1 MRKRMLSILLSL
13 CMILLFIPTGI
24 FADGES
30 NKNISLGLNALN
42 NNQDSFLYFGN
53 YKQFSDGAGFLYPE
67 PIKWRVLSNENN
79 TAWLLSDKIL
89 DVYYYHNENSI
100 NVSIYWKDTLMKKW
114 LNSEDPTGGFSDKA
128 FSSKELDTILL
139 KSADLGKVMLLSDK
153 EVKNSSWS
161 SNKRT
166 ILPSVDTAFARVGG
180 TINQTKSADCYILR
194 SDNPD
199 DYLDIIK
206 NDGSY
211 DFSIFDAG
219 MAFGVRPS
227 MYLDNSKVLFTSPA
241 SGGKTESGL
250 TSVSDYS
257 RNEYKLTVLDA
268 DRNNFLVT
276 KKSQSGD
283 IIEFDY
289 ELAKTG
295 NKEFISA
302 MVVNG
307 DTVKYYGRIKNVNDE
322 SGTLS
327 LSIPSTVNVNNGD
340 RLFAFNEQCNGD
352 YKTDYAS
359 PLRELSL
366 ENSSSNMPL
375 LQINSVTNEWEVS
388 YDNGATW
395 TSLNVKATG
404 ETGAKGDKGDTGASG
419 MDGANGAD
427 GKDGITPMLKVDDN
441 NLWHVSYD
449 NGNVW
454 TSLGVKATGA
464 KGDKGDTGAS
474 GKDGLIP
481 HVGTNGNWWLDNTDT
496 GVQASVKGDQGENG
510 ITPQLKIDGGNIWS
524 VSYDGGQTWTSLN
537 VKATGDTG
545 TSGRDGINGI
555 DGKDG
560 ITPMLKVGD
569 NNLWHISYD
578 SGNTWMSLGTKATG
592 DVGIRGEKGDTGLS
606 GKDGSNGVDGENGVG
621 ISNANIN
628 EEGELILAY
637 TNGASINLGRV
648 VGEDGLTPY
657 IGDNG
662 NWWHGEKDTGVSA
675 IAVSESDLLSS
686 PVIIT
691 IGTIAGLAFISNVG
705 LILYIVFKKK

>member
-1 MRKRMLSILLSL
+1 
-13 CMILLFIPTGI
+13 
-24 FADGES
+24 
-30 NKNISLGLNALN
+30 
-42 NNQDSFLYFGN
+42 
-53 YKQFSDGAGFLYPE
+53 
-67 PIKWRVLSNENN
+67 
-79 TAWLLSDKIL
+79 
-89 DVYYYHNENSI
+89 
-100 NVSIYWKDTLMKKW
+100 
-114 LNSEDPTGGFSDKA
+114 
-128 FSSKELDTILL
+128 
-139 KSADLGKVMLLSDK
+139 
-153 EVKNSSWS
+153 
-161 SNKRT
+161 
-166 ILPSVDTAFARVGG
+166 
-180 TINQTKSADCYILR
+180 
-194 SDNPD
+194 
-199 DYLDIIK
+199 
-206 NDGSY
+206 
-211 DFSIFDAG
+211 
-219 MAFGVRPS
+219 
-227 MYLDNSKVLFTSPA
+227 
-241 SGGKTESGL
+241 
-250 TSVSDYS
+250 
-257 RNEYKLTVLDA
+257 
-268 DRNNFLVT
+268 
-276 KKSQSGD
+276 
-283 IIEFDY
+283 
-289 ELAKTG
+289 
-295 NKEFISA
+295 

-307 DTVKYYGRIKNVNDE
+307 DAVKYYGRIKNVNDE

-327 LSIPSTVNVNNGD
+327 LSVPSTVNANNGD
-340 RLFAFNEQCNGD
+340 RLFVFNEQCNGD

-388 YDNGATW
+388 YDDGATW

-427 GKDGITPMLKVDDN
+427 GKDGITPMLKIGDN

-474 GKDGLIP
+474 GRDGLIP

-496 GVQASVKGDQGENG
+496 GVQASIKGDQGENG
-510 ITPQLKIDGGNIWS
+510 ITPQLKIDGDNIWS
-524 VSYDGGQTWTSLN
+524 VSYDGGQTWASLN

-545 TSGRDGINGI
+545 ASGRDGINGI

-560 ITPMLKVGD
+560 ITPMLKVSD

-621 ISNANIN
+621 ISSANIN
-628 EEGELILAY
+628 AEGELILTY

-662 NWWHGEKDTGVSA
+662 NWWLGGKDTGVSTVV
-675 IAVSESDLLSS
+675 VSESDLLSS

>member
-1 MRKRMLSILLSL
+1 MRKRMLSILLSF
-13 CMILLFIPTGI
+13 CMILLFIQTGI
-24 FADGES
+24 YADGES
-30 NKNISLGLNALN
+30 NKNISLGLSALK

-53 YKQFSDGAGFLYPE
+53 YQQSSDGSGGFNVE
-67 PIKWRVLSNENN
+67 PVKWRVLSNENN

-89 DVYYYHNENSI
+89 DVYYYHNLNSF
-100 NVSIYWKDTLMKKW
+100 NEDVFWKETLMKKW

-161 SNKRT
+161 SNKRA
-166 ILPSVDTAFARVGG
+166 ILPSIDTAFVRGGG
-180 TINQTKSADCYILR
+180 TISQTKNPDYYALR
-194 SDNPD
+194 SDYPIE
-199 DYLDIIK
+199 YLDIIM

-211 DFSIFDAG
+211 DMSYFDVG

-227 MYLDNSKVLFTSPA
+227 MYLDNSKIFFTSPA

-250 TSVSDYS
+250 TSVLDYNG
-257 RNEYKLTVLDA
+257 NEYKLTVLDT

-276 KKSQSGD
+276 KKSQSGG

-295 NKEFISA
+295 NNEFISA

-327 LSIPSTVNVNNGD
+327 LSIPSTVNANNGD
-340 RLFAFNEQCNGD
+340 RLFVFNEQCNGD

-359 PLRELSL
+359 SLRELSL

-388 YDNGATW
+388 YDDGATW

-404 ETGAKGDKGDTGASG
+404 ETGAKGDKGDTGTSG
-419 MDGANGAD
+419 MDGANGVD

-510 ITPQLKIDGGNIWS
+510 ITPQLKIDDGNIWS
-524 VSYDGGQTWTSLN
+524 VSYDGGQSWTSLN
-537 VKATGDTG
+537 VRATGDTG
-545 TSGRDGINGI
+545 ASGRDGINGI

-606 GKDGSNGVDGENGVG
+606 GKNGSNGVDGENGVG
-621 ISNANIN
+621 ISSANIN
-628 EEGELILAY
+628 VEGELILTY

-662 NWWHGEKDTGVSA
+662 NWWLGEKDTGVSA
-675 IAVSESDLLSS
+675 IASSESDLLSS

-691 IGTIAGLAFISNVG
+691 IGTIAVLALMSNVG

>member
-1 MRKRMLSILLSL
+1 MRKQMLSILLSL

-30 NKNISLGLNALN
+30 NKNISLGLSALN

-53 YKQFSDGAGFLYPE
+53 YKQFSDGTGFLYPE
-67 PIKWRVLSNENN
+67 PIRWRVLSNENN

-114 LNSEDPTGGFSDKA
+114 LNSEGQTGGFSDKA

-161 SNKRT
+161 SNKRA
-166 ILPSVDTAFARVGG
+166 ILPSIDTAFVRDGG
-180 TINQTKSADCYILR
+180 TINQTKGADCYILR

-211 DFSIFDAG
+211 DFSIFDDG

-227 MYLDNSKVLFTSPA
+227 MYLDNPKVLFTSLA

-268 DRNNFLVT
+268 DRNNFLAT

-307 DTVKYYGRIKNVNDE
+307 NTVKYYGRIKNVNDE

-327 LSIPSTVNVNNGD
+327 LSIPSTVDANNGD
-340 RLFAFNEQCNGD
+340 RLFVFNEQCNGD

-359 PLRELSL
+359 SLRELSL

-388 YDNGATW
+388 YDDGTTW

-404 ETGAKGDKGDTGASG
+404 EAGAKGDKGDTGANG
-419 MDGANGAD
+419 MDGVNGAD
-427 GKDGITPMLKVDDN
+427 
-441 NLWHVSYD
+441 
-449 NGNVW
+449 
-454 TSLGVKATGA
+454 
-464 KGDKGDTGAS
+464 

-545 TSGRDGINGI
+545 ASGRDGINGI

-662 NWWHGEKDTGVSA
+662 NWWLGEKDTGVSS
-675 IAVSESDLLSS
+675 IAVLESDLLSS

>member
-13 CMILLFIPTGI
+13 CMFLLFIPTGI
-24 FADGES
+24 YADGES
-30 NKNISLGLNALN
+30 NKNISLGLSALK

-53 YKQFSDGAGFLYPE
+53 YKQFSDGAGFLNPE

-100 NVSIYWKDTLMKKW
+100 NVSVYWKDTLMKKW
-114 LNSEDPTGGFSDKA
+114 LNSEDSTGGFSDKA

-166 ILPSVDTAFARVGG
+166 ILPSVDTAFARGGG
-180 TINQTKSADCYILR
+180 TINQTNGADCYILR

-227 MYLDNSKVLFTSPA
+227 MYLDNPKVLFTSPA

-268 DRNNFLVT
+268 DRNNFLAT

-289 ELAKTG
+289 DLAKTG

-307 DTVKYYGRIKNVNDE
+307 DAVKYYGRIKNVNDE
-322 SGTLS
+322 RGTLS
-327 LSIPSTVNVNNGD
+327 LSVPSTVNANNGD
-340 RLFAFNEQCNGD
+340 RLFVFNEQCNGD

-366 ENSSSNMPL
+366 ENSSSNTPL
-375 LQINSVTNEWEVS
+375 LQINSVTNEWE
-388 YDNGATW
+388 
-395 TSLNVKATG
+395 
-404 ETGAKGDKGDTGASG
+404 
-419 MDGANGAD
+419 
-427 GKDGITPMLKVDDN
+427 
-441 NLWHVSYD
+441 VSYD

-481 HVGTNGNWWLDNTDT
+481 HIGINGNWWLDNTDT
-496 GVQASVKGDQGENG
+496 GVQASVKGDRGENG

-545 TSGRDGINGI
+545 ASGRDGINGI

-606 GKDGSNGVDGENGVG
+606 GKDGSNGVDGKNGVG

-628 EEGELILAY
+628 AEGELILTY

-662 NWWHGEKDTGVSA
+662 NWWLGEKDTGVSS
-675 IAVSESDLLSS
+675 IAVLESDLLSS

>member
-1 MRKRMLSILLSL
+1 MRKRMLSILFSF
-13 CMILLFIPTGI
+13 CMILLFIQTGI
-24 FADGES
+24 YADGES
-30 NKNISLGLNALN
+30 NKNISLGLSALK

-53 YKQFSDGAGFLYPE
+53 YQQSSDGSGGFDVE
-67 PIKWRVLSNENN
+67 SVKWRVLSNENN

-89 DVYYYHNENSI
+89 DVYYYHNENSF
-100 NVSIYWKDTLMKKW
+100 NVSVYWKDTLMKKW

-161 SNKRT
+161 SNKRA
-166 ILPSVDTAFARVGG
+166 ILPSIDTAFVRGGG
-180 TINQTKSADCYILR
+180 TISQTKNPDYYALR
-194 SDNPD
+194 SDYPIE
-199 DYLDIIK
+199 YLDIIM

-211 DFSIFDAG
+211 DMSYFDVG

-227 MYLDNSKVLFTSPA
+227 MYLDNSKIFFTSPA
-241 SGGKTESGL
+241 SGGKTESSL
-250 TSVSDYS
+250 TSVLDYNG
-257 RNEYKLTVLDA
+257 NEYKLTVLDT

-276 KKSQSGD
+276 KKSQSGG

-295 NKEFISA
+295 NNEFISA

-327 LSIPSTVNVNNGD
+327 LSIPSTVNANNGD
-340 RLFAFNEQCNGD
+340 RLFVFNEQCNGD

-404 ETGAKGDKGDTGASG
+404 ETGEKGDKGDTGASG

-454 TSLGVKATGA
+454 TSLGIKATGA
-464 KGDKGDTGAS
+464 KGDKGDTGSS

-545 TSGRDGINGI
+545 ASGRDGINGI

-592 DVGIRGEKGDTGLS
+592 DVGIRGEKGDTGAS

-621 ISNANIN
+621 ISSANIN
-628 EEGELILAY
+628 AEGELIFIY

-662 NWWHGEKDTGVSA
+662 NWWLGEKDTGVSS
-675 IAVSESDLLSS
+675 IAVLESDLLSS

>member
-30 NKNISLGLNALN
+30 NKNISLGLSALN

-250 TSVSDYS
+250 TVVSDYS
-257 RNEYKLTVLDA
+257 GNEYKLTVLDA
-268 DRNNFLVT
+268 DRSNFLVT

-289 ELAKTG
+289 DLAKTG

-327 LSIPSTVNVNNGD
+327 LSIPSTVNANNGD
-340 RLFAFNEQCNGD
+340 RLFVFNEQCNGD

-404 ETGAKGDKGDTGASG
+404 ETGEKGDKGDTGASG

-481 HVGTNGNWWLDNTDT
+481 YVGTNGNWWLDNTDT

-545 TSGRDGINGI
+545 ASGRDGINGI

-560 ITPMLKVGD
+560 ITPMLKVDD

-628 EEGELILAY
+628 EEGELILIY

-662 NWWHGEKDTGVSA
+662 NWWLGEKDTGVSS
-675 IAVSESDLLSS
+675 IAVLESDLLSS

-691 IGTIAGLAFISNVG
+691 IGTIARLAFISNVG

>member
-1 MRKRMLSILLSL
+1 MRKQMLSILLSL

-30 NKNISLGLNALN
+30 NKNISLGLSALK

-53 YKQFSDGAGFLYPE
+53 YKQFSDGTGFLYPE

-100 NVSIYWKDTLMKKW
+100 NVSVYWKDTLMKKW
-114 LNSEDPTGGFSDKA
+114 LNSEDSTGGFSDKA

-166 ILPSVDTAFARVGG
+166 ILPSVDTAFARGGG
-180 TINQTKSADCYILR
+180 TINQTKGADCYILR

-227 MYLDNSKVLFTSPA
+227 MYLDNPKVLFTSPA

-276 KKSQSGD
+276 KKSQSGST
-283 IIEFDY
+283 IQFDY
-289 ELAKTG
+289 DLAKTG

-302 MVVNG
+302 MIVNG
-307 DTVKYYGRIKNVNDE
+307 DTVKYYGRIKNVNVE

-327 LSIPSTVNVNNGD
+327 LSIPSTVDANNGD
-340 RLFAFNEQCNGD
+340 RLFVFNEQCNGD

-375 LQINSVTNEWEVS
+375 LQINSVTNEWEIS
-388 YDNGATW
+388 YDDGTTW

-427 GKDGITPMLKVDDN
+427 GKDGITPMLKVGDDN
-441 NLWHVSYD
+441 MWHVSYD

-481 HVGTNGNWWLDNTDT
+481 HIGINGNWWLDNTDT

-510 ITPQLKIDGGNIWS
+510 ITPQLKIDDGNIWS
-524 VSYDGGQTWTSLN
+524 VSYDGGQTWASLN

-545 TSGRDGINGI
+545 ASGRDGINGI

-628 EEGELILAY
+628 AEGELILTY

-662 NWWHGEKDTGVSA
+662 NWWLGEKDTGVSS
-675 IAVSESDLLSS
+675 IAVLGSDLLSS

>member
-1 MRKRMLSILLSL
+1 MRKRMLSILLSF

-24 FADGES
+24 YADGES
-30 NKNISLGLNALN
+30 NKNISLGLSALK

-53 YKQFSDGAGFLYPE
+53 YQQSSDGSGGFNVE
-67 PIKWRVLSNENN
+67 PVKWRVLSNENN

-89 DVYYYHNENSI
+89 DVYYYHNLNSF
-100 NVSIYWKDTLMKKW
+100 NEDVFWKETLMKKW

-161 SNKRT
+161 SNKRA
-166 ILPSVDTAFARVGG
+166 ILPSIDTAFVRGGG
-180 TINQTKSADCYILR
+180 TISQTKNTDYYALR
-194 SDNPD
+194 SDYPIE
-199 DYLDIIK
+199 YLDIIM

-211 DFSIFDAG
+211 DMSYFDVG

-227 MYLDNSKVLFTSPA
+227 MYLDNSKIFFTSPA

-250 TSVSDYS
+250 TSVLDYNG
-257 RNEYKLTVLDA
+257 NEYKLTVLDT

-276 KKSQSGD
+276 KKSQSGG

-295 NKEFISA
+295 NNEFISA

-327 LSIPSTVNVNNGD
+327 LSIPSTVNANNGD
-340 RLFAFNEQCNGD
+340 RLFVFNEQCNGD

-388 YDNGATW
+388 YD
-395 TSLNVKATG
+395 
-404 ETGAKGDKGDTGASG
+404 
-419 MDGANGAD
+419 DGA
-427 GKDGITPMLKVDDN
+427 
-441 NLWHVSYD
+441 
-449 NGNVW
+449 
-454 TSLGVKATGA
+454 
-464 KGDKGDTGAS
+464 
-474 GKDGLIP
+474 
-481 HVGTNGNWWLDNTDT
+481 
-496 GVQASVKGDQGENG
+496 
-510 ITPQLKIDGGNIWS
+510 
-524 VSYDGGQTWTSLN
+524 TWTSLN

-606 GKDGSNGVDGENGVG
+606 GKDGSNGVDGKNGVG

-628 EEGELILAY
+628 AEGELILTY

-662 NWWHGEKDTGVSA
+662 NWWLGEKDSGVSA
-675 IAVSESDLLSS
+675 IASSESDLLSS

-691 IGTIAGLAFISNVG
+691 IGTIAGLALISNAG

>member
-1 MRKRMLSILLSL
+1 MRRRILSTLLSL
-13 CMILLFIPTGI
+13 LMVVLFIPTGI
-24 FADGES
+24 YADGES
-30 NKNISLGLNALN
+30 NKSISLGLSALK
-42 NNQDSFLYFGN
+42 NNQDSFLYFGI
-53 YKQFSDGAGFLYPE
+53 YKQFSDGTGFLNPE

-100 NVSIYWKDTLMKKW
+100 NVSVYWKDTLMKKW
-114 LNSEDPTGGFSDKA
+114 LNSEGQTGGFSDKA

-139 KSADLGKVMLLSDK
+139 KSTDLGKIMLLSDK

-166 ILPSVDTAFARVGG
+166 ILPSVDTAFARGGG
-180 TINQTKSADCYILR
+180 TINQTKGADCYILR

-227 MYLDNSKVLFTSPA
+227 MYLDNPKVLFTSPA

-268 DRNNFLVT
+268 DRSNFLVT

-289 ELAKTG
+289 DLAKTG

-307 DTVKYYGRIKNVNDE
+307 DAVKYYGRIKNVNDE
-322 SGTLS
+322 SGTLF
-327 LSIPSTVNVNNGD
+327 LSVPSTVNANNGD
-340 RLFAFNEQCNGD
+340 RLFVFNEQCNGD

-404 ETGAKGDKGDTGASG
+404 DKGDRGDTGASG

-427 GKDGITPMLKVDDN
+427 GKDGITPMLKVGDDN
-441 NLWHVSYD
+441 MWHVSYD

-474 GKDGLIP
+474 GKDG
-481 HVGTNGNWWLDNTDT
+481 
-496 GVQASVKGDQGENG
+496 
-510 ITPQLKIDGGNIWS
+510 
-524 VSYDGGQTWTSLN
+524 
-537 VKATGDTG
+537 
-545 TSGRDGINGI
+545 
-555 DGKDG
+555 
-560 ITPMLKVGD
+560 
-569 NNLWHISYD
+569 
-578 SGNTWMSLGTKATG
+578 
-592 DVGIRGEKGDTGLS
+592 
-606 GKDGSNGVDGENGVG
+606 SNGVDGENGVG
-621 ISNANIN
+621 ISSANIN
-628 EEGELILAY
+628 EEGELILIY
-637 TNGASINLGRV
+637 TNGASINLGRI
-648 VGEDGLTPY
+648 VGKDGLTPY

-662 NWWHGEKDTGVSA
+662 NWWLGEKDTGVSA
-675 IAVSESDLLSS
+675 IAVLESDLLSS

>member
-1 MRKRMLSILLSL
+1 MRRRILSTLLSL
-13 CMILLFIPTGI
+13 LMVVLFIPTGI
-24 FADGES
+24 YADGES
-30 NKNISLGLNALN
+30 NKSISLGLSALK

-53 YKQFSDGAGFLYPE
+53 YKQFSDGTGFLNPE

-100 NVSIYWKDTLMKKW
+100 NVSVYWKDTLMKKW
-114 LNSEDPTGGFSDKA
+114 LNSEDSTGGFSDKA

-139 KSADLGKVMLLSDK
+139 KSADLGKIMLLSNK
-153 EVKNSSWS
+153 EVNNSSWS
-161 SNKRT
+161 SNKRV
-166 ILPSVDTAFARVGG
+166 ILPSVDTAFASNGG
-180 TINQTKSADCYILR
+180 SINQTKDANYYALR

-250 TSVSDYS
+250 TSVLDYN

-268 DRNNFLVT
+268 DRSNFLVT

-289 ELAKTG
+289 DLAKTG

-307 DTVKYYGRIKNVNDE
+307 NAVKYYGRIKNVNDE

-327 LSIPSTVNVNNGD
+327 LSVPSTVNTNNGD
-340 RLFAFNEQCNGD
+340 RLFVFNEQCNGD

-388 YDNGATW
+388 YDNG
-395 TSLNVKATG
+395 
-404 ETGAKGDKGDTGASG
+404 
-419 MDGANGAD
+419 
-427 GKDGITPMLKVDDN
+427 
-441 NLWHVSYD
+441 
-449 NGNVW
+449 NVW

-474 GKDGLIP
+474 GRDGLIP

-496 GVQASVKGDQGENG
+496 GVQASIKGDQGENG
-510 ITPQLKIDGGNIWS
+510 ITPQLKIDGDNIWS
-524 VSYDGGQTWTSLN
+524 VSYDGGQTWASLN

-545 TSGRDGINGI
+545 ASGRDGINGI

-560 ITPMLKVGD
+560 ITPMLKVSD

-606 GKDGSNGVDGENGVG
+606 GKEGSNGVNGENGVG

-628 EEGELILAY
+628 AEGELILTY
-637 TNGASINLGRV
+637 TNGVSINLGRV

-662 NWWHGEKDTGVSA
+662 NWWLGGKDTGVSTVV
-675 IAVSESDLLSS
+675 VSESDLLSS

-691 IGTIAGLAFISNVG
+691 IGTIAGLALISNVG

>member
-1 MRKRMLSILLSL
+1 MRKRMLSILLSF

-24 FADGES
+24 YADGES
-30 NKNISLGLNALN
+30 NKSISLGLSALK

-53 YKQFSDGAGFLYPE
+53 YQQSSDGSGGFNVE
-67 PIKWRVLSNENN
+67 PVKWRVLSNENN

-89 DVYYYHNENSI
+89 DVYYYHNLNSF
-100 NVSIYWKDTLMKKW
+100 NEDVFWKETLMKKW

-161 SNKRT
+161 SNKRA
-166 ILPSVDTAFARVGG
+166 ILPSIDTAFVRGGG
-180 TINQTKSADCYILR
+180 TISQTKNPDYYALR
-194 SDNPD
+194 SDYPIE
-199 DYLDIIK
+199 YLDIIM

-211 DFSIFDAG
+211 DMSYFDVG
-219 MAFGVRPS
+219 MVFGVRPS
-227 MYLDNSKVLFTSPA
+227 MYLDNSKIFFTSPA

-250 TSVSDYS
+250 TSVLDYNG
-257 RNEYKLTVLDA
+257 NEYKLTVLDTN
-268 DRNNFLVT
+268 RNNFLVT
-276 KKSQSGD
+276 KKSQSGG

-295 NKEFISA
+295 NNEFISA

-327 LSIPSTVNVNNGD
+327 LSIPSTVNANNGD
-340 RLFAFNEQCNGD
+340 RLFVFNEQCNGD

-388 YDNGATW
+388 YDDGATW

-510 ITPQLKIDGGNIWS
+510 ITPQLKIDDGNIWS
-524 VSYDGGQTWTSLN
+524 VSYDGGQSWTSLN
-537 VKATGDTG
+537 VRATGDTG
-545 TSGRDGINGI
+545 ASGRDGINGI

-606 GKDGSNGVDGENGVG
+606 GKNGSNGVDGENGVG
-621 ISNANIN
+621 ISSANIN
-628 EEGELILAY
+628 VEGELILTY

-662 NWWHGEKDTGVSA
+662 NWWLGEKDTGVSA
-675 IAVSESDLLSS
+675 IASSESDLLSS

-691 IGTIAGLAFISNVG
+691 IGTIAGLALISNVG

>member
-13 CMILLFIPTGI
+13 LMVVLFIPTGI
-24 FADGES
+24 YADGES
-30 NKNISLGLNALN
+30 NKSISLGLSALK

-53 YKQFSDGAGFLYPE
+53 YKQFSDGTGFLYPE

-89 DVYYYHNENSI
+89 DVYYYHNQNSI
-100 NVSIYWKDTLMKKW
+100 NVSVYWKDTLMKKW
-114 LNSEDPTGGFSDKA
+114 LNSEDSTGGFSDKA

-166 ILPSVDTAFARVGG
+166 ILPSVDTAFARGGG
-180 TINQTKSADCYILR
+180 TINQTKGADCYILR

-227 MYLDNSKVLFTSPA
+227 MYLDNPKVLFLSPA

-268 DRNNFLVT
+268 DRNNFLAT

-327 LSIPSTVNVNNGD
+327 LSIPSTVDANNGD
-340 RLFAFNEQCNGD
+340 RLFVFNEQCNGD

-366 ENSSSNMPL
+366 GNSSSNMPL

-404 ETGAKGDKGDTGASG
+404 D
-419 MDGANGAD
+419 
-427 GKDGITPMLKVDDN
+427 
-441 NLWHVSYD
+441 
-449 NGNVW
+449 
-454 TSLGVKATGA
+454 

-510 ITPQLKIDGGNIWS
+510 ITPQLKIDDGNIWS

-545 TSGRDGINGI
+545 ASGRDGINGI

-592 DVGIRGEKGDTGLS
+592 DVGIRGEKGDTGAS

-621 ISNANIN
+621 ISSANIN
-628 EEGELILAY
+628 EEGELILIY

-662 NWWHGEKDTGVSA
+662 NWWLGEKDTGVSS
-675 IAVSESDLLSS
+675 IAVLESDLLSS

>member
-1 MRKRMLSILLSL
+1 MRKRMLSILLSF

-24 FADGES
+24 HADGES
-30 NKNISLGLNALN
+30 NKSISLGLSALK

-53 YKQFSDGAGFLYPE
+53 YQQSSDGSGGFNVE
-67 PIKWRVLSNENN
+67 PVKWRVLSNENN

-89 DVYYYHNENSI
+89 DVYYYHNLNSF
-100 NVSIYWKDTLMKKW
+100 NEDVFWKETLMKKW

-161 SNKRT
+161 SNKRA
-166 ILPSVDTAFARVGG
+166 ILPSIDTAFVRGGG
-180 TINQTKSADCYILR
+180 TISQTKNPDYYALR
-194 SDNPD
+194 SDYPIE
-199 DYLDIIK
+199 YLDIIM

-211 DFSIFDAG
+211 DMSYFDVG
-219 MAFGVRPS
+219 MVFGVRPS
-227 MYLDNSKVLFTSPA
+227 MYLDNSKIFFTSPA

-250 TSVSDYS
+250 TSVLDYNG
-257 RNEYKLTVLDA
+257 NEYKLTVLDTN
-268 DRNNFLVT
+268 RNNFLVT
-276 KKSQSGD
+276 KKSQSGG

-295 NKEFISA
+295 NNEFISA

-327 LSIPSTVNVNNGD
+327 LSIPSTVNANNGD
-340 RLFAFNEQCNGD
+340 RLFVFNEQCNGD

-388 YDNGATW
+388 YDDGATW

-510 ITPQLKIDGGNIWS
+510 ITPQLKIDDGNIWS
-524 VSYDGGQTWTSLN
+524 VSYDGGQSWTSLN
-537 VKATGDTG
+537 VRATGDTG
-545 TSGRDGINGI
+545 ASGRDGINGI

-606 GKDGSNGVDGENGVG
+606 GKNGSNGVDGENGVG
-621 ISNANIN
+621 ISSANIN
-628 EEGELILAY
+628 VEGDLILTY

-662 NWWHGEKDTGVSA
+662 NWWLGEKDTGVSA
-675 IAVSESDLLSS
+675 IASSESDLLSS

-691 IGTIAGLAFISNVG
+691 IGTIAGLALISNVG

>member
-1 MRKRMLSILLSL
+1 MRKRMLSILLSF
-13 CMILLFIPTGI
+13 CMILLFIQTGI
-24 FADGES
+24 YADGES
-30 NKNISLGLNALN
+30 NKNISLGLSALK

-53 YKQFSDGAGFLYPE
+53 YQQSSDGSGGFNVE
-67 PIKWRVLSNENN
+67 PVKWRVLSNENN

-89 DVYYYHNENSI
+89 DVYYYHNLNSF
-100 NVSIYWKDTLMKKW
+100 NEDVFWKETLMKKW

-161 SNKRT
+161 SNKRA
-166 ILPSVDTAFARVGG
+166 ILPSIDTAFVRGGG
-180 TINQTKSADCYILR
+180 TISQTKNPDYYALR
-194 SDNPD
+194 SDYPIE
-199 DYLDIIK
+199 YLDIIM

-211 DFSIFDAG
+211 DMSYFDVG

-227 MYLDNSKVLFTSPA
+227 MYLDNSKIFFTSPA

-250 TSVSDYS
+250 TSVLDYNG
-257 RNEYKLTVLDA
+257 NEYKLTVLDT

-276 KKSQSGD
+276 KKSQSGG

-295 NKEFISA
+295 NNEFISA

-327 LSIPSTVNVNNGD
+327 LSIPSTVNANNGD
-340 RLFAFNEQCNGD
+340 RLFVFNEQCNGD

-359 PLRELSL
+359 SLRELSL

-388 YDNGATW
+388 YDDGATW

-404 ETGAKGDKGDTGASG
+404 ETGAKGDKGDTGTSG
-419 MDGANGAD
+419 MDGANGVD

-545 TSGRDGINGI
+545 ASGRDGINGI

-606 GKDGSNGVDGENGVG
+606 GKNGSNGVDGENGVG
-621 ISNANIN
+621 ISSANIN
-628 EEGELILAY
+628 VEGELILTY

-662 NWWHGEKDTGVSA
+662 NWWLGEKDTGVSA
-675 IAVSESDLLSS
+675 IASSESDLLSS

-691 IGTIAGLAFISNVG
+691 IGTIAVLALMSNVG

>member
-1 MRKRMLSILLSL
+1 MRKRMLSILLSF
-13 CMILLFIPTGI
+13 CMILLFIQTGI
-24 FADGES
+24 YADGES
-30 NKNISLGLNALN
+30 NKNISLGLSALK

-53 YKQFSDGAGFLYPE
+53 YQQSSDGSGGFNVE
-67 PIKWRVLSNENN
+67 PVKWRVLSNENN

-89 DVYYYHNENSI
+89 DVYYYHNLNSF
-100 NVSIYWKDTLMKKW
+100 NEDVFWKETLMKKW

-161 SNKRT
+161 SNKRA
-166 ILPSVDTAFARVGG
+166 ILPSIDTAFVRGGG
-180 TINQTKSADCYILR
+180 TISQTKNPDYYALR
-194 SDNPD
+194 SDYPIE
-199 DYLDIIK
+199 YLDIIM

-211 DFSIFDAG
+211 DMSYFDVG

-227 MYLDNSKVLFTSPA
+227 MYLDNSKIFFTSPA

-250 TSVSDYS
+250 TSVLDYNG
-257 RNEYKLTVLDA
+257 NEYKLTVLDT

-276 KKSQSGD
+276 KKSQSGG

-295 NKEFISA
+295 NNEFISA

-327 LSIPSTVNVNNGD
+327 LSIPSTVNANNGD
-340 RLFAFNEQCNGD
+340 RLFVFNEQCNGD

-359 PLRELSL
+359 SLRELSL

-388 YDNGATW
+388 YDDGTTW

-404 ETGAKGDKGDTGASG
+404 ETGAKGDKGDTGTSG
-419 MDGANGAD
+419 MDGANGVD

-510 ITPQLKIDGGNIWS
+510 ITPQLKIDDGNIWS
-524 VSYDGGQTWTSLN
+524 VSYDGGQSWTSLN
-537 VKATGDTG
+537 VRATGDTG
-545 TSGRDGINGI
+545 ASGRDGINGI

-606 GKDGSNGVDGENGVG
+606 GKNGSNGVDGENGVG
-621 ISNANIN
+621 ISSANIN
-628 EEGELILAY
+628 VEGELILTY

-662 NWWHGEKDTGVSA
+662 NWWLGEKDTGVSA
-675 IAVSESDLLSS
+675 IASSESDLLSS

-691 IGTIAGLAFISNVG
+691 IGTIAVLALMSNVG

>member
-1 MRKRMLSILLSL
+1 MVV
-13 CMILLFIPTGI
+13 LFIPTGI
-24 FADGES
+24 YADGES
-30 NKNISLGLNALN
+30 NKSISLGLSALK
-42 NNQDSFLYFGN
+42 NNQDSFLYFGI
-53 YKQFSDGAGFLYPE
+53 YKQFSDGTGFLNPE

-100 NVSIYWKDTLMKKW
+100 NVSVYWKDTLMKKW
-114 LNSEDPTGGFSDKA
+114 LNSEGQTGGFSDKA

-139 KSADLGKVMLLSDK
+139 KSTDLGKIMLLSDK

-166 ILPSVDTAFARVGG
+166 ILPSVDTAFARGGG
-180 TINQTKSADCYILR
+180 TINQTKGADCYILR

-227 MYLDNSKVLFTSPA
+227 MYLDNPKVLFTSPA

-268 DRNNFLVT
+268 DRSNFLVT

-289 ELAKTG
+289 DLAKTG

-307 DTVKYYGRIKNVNDE
+307 DAVKYYGRIKNVNDE
-322 SGTLS
+322 SGTLF
-327 LSIPSTVNVNNGD
+327 LSVPSTVNANNGD
-340 RLFAFNEQCNGD
+340 RLFVFNEQCNGD

-404 ETGAKGDKGDTGASG
+404 DKGDRGDTGASG

-427 GKDGITPMLKVDDN
+427 GKDGITPMLKVGDDN
-441 NLWHVSYD
+441 MWHVSYD

-474 GKDGLIP
+474 GKDG
-481 HVGTNGNWWLDNTDT
+481 
-496 GVQASVKGDQGENG
+496 
-510 ITPQLKIDGGNIWS
+510 
-524 VSYDGGQTWTSLN
+524 
-537 VKATGDTG
+537 
-545 TSGRDGINGI
+545 
-555 DGKDG
+555 
-560 ITPMLKVGD
+560 
-569 NNLWHISYD
+569 
-578 SGNTWMSLGTKATG
+578 
-592 DVGIRGEKGDTGLS
+592 
-606 GKDGSNGVDGENGVG
+606 SNGVDGENGVG
-621 ISNANIN
+621 ISSANIN
-628 EEGELILAY
+628 EEGELILIY
-637 TNGASINLGRV
+637 TNGASINLGRI
-648 VGEDGLTPY
+648 VGKDGLTPY

-662 NWWHGEKDTGVSA
+662 NWWLGEKDTGVSA
-675 IAVSESDLLSS
+675 IAVLESDLLSS

>member
-30 NKNISLGLNALN
+30 NKNISLGLSALK

-53 YKQFSDGAGFLYPE
+53 YKQFSDGTGFLYPE
-67 PIKWRVLSNENN
+67 PIRWRVLSNENN

-114 LNSEDPTGGFSDKA
+114 LNSEGQTGGFSDKA

-153 EVKNSSWS
+153 EVNNSSWS

-180 TINQTKSADCYILR
+180 TINQTKGADCYILR

-211 DFSIFDAG
+211 DFSIFDDG

-227 MYLDNSKVLFTSPA
+227 MYLDNPKVLFTSPA

-268 DRNNFLVT
+268 DRNNFLAT

-327 LSIPSTVNVNNGD
+327 LSIPSTVNANNGD
-340 RLFAFNEQCNGD
+340 RLFVFNEQCNGD

-404 ETGAKGDKGDTGASG
+404 ETGEKGDKGDTGASG

-454 TSLGVKATGA
+454 TSLGIKATGA

-545 TSGRDGINGI
+545 ASGRDGINGI

-637 TNGASINLGRV
+637 TNGTSINLGRV

-662 NWWHGEKDTGVSA
+662 NWWLGEKDTGVSA